1 MLARR
6 RANRARASELPSRRE
21 KRSATASDVMRHAV
35 CVRAST
41 VRVRGRV
48 CEATRSLTWI
58 ISHLHNAQPDRMY
71 NQTDFYR
78 SAFSPSLISSMD
90 DFASPNTMFVFE
102 LKNSGFSTSAYPP
115 ASDRFSTST
124 FCDRHT

>member
-1 MLARR
+1 MPCASVSLQYACAGACARR
-6 RANRARASELPSRRE
+6 RD
-21 KRSATASDVMRHAV
+21 RSLGLFHIYIMLNQTGCV
-35 CVRAST
+35 CVIS
-41 VRVRGRV
+41 
-48 CEATRSLTWI
+48 SLRDV
-58 ISHLHNAQPDRMY
+58 PDRMY

-124 FCDRHT
+124 FCDRQT